1 MVNKSRILPH
11 EIETVSKDN
20 IHSIINADGR
30 GLFRELTE
38 RDYGIDAM
46 VEVFEEGFV
55 TELRRTSKDLSK
67 VLSQNITLDIY
78 SKGFSDYTGD
88 YTSEIPRVQLV
99 TSIRFVVLFP
109 LHSPF

>member
-1 MVNKSRILPH
+1 MMMHRGMNH
-11 EIETVSKDN
+11 IEGGWPKD
-20 IHSIINADGR
+20 
-30 GLFRELTE
+30 
-38 RDYGIDAM
+38 IDANS
-46 VEVFEEGFV
+46 VEQMSAYRRKIEREEGFV